1 MKMAALSATTGIP
14 VATIKYYLREDL
26 LPAGE
31 RVGPTQASY
40 DDSHV
45 RRLRLIKSLVD
56 VGGLSIASTRRVLE
70 SIDADITIGET
81 LEVAQST
88 VSENLDPATIDEASL
103 QLVDEAISGW
113 NVHPMN
119 PGRLAAARVLMTF
132 AAVGQAD
139 TRGWVDRYT
148 AAALKAAEADLD
160 EIETRPDRA
169 ARAET
174 VVIGTVLGDAL
185 FAALRRAAQ
194 EHLTCERYGLPP
206 G

>member
-1 MKMAALSATTGIP
+1 MKMAELSAVSGIP
-14 VATIKYYLREDL
+14 VATIKYYLREEL

-31 RVGPTQASY
+31 RIGPTQASY

-45 RRLRLIKSLVD
+45 RRLRLIRSLVD

-70 SIDADITIGET
+70 SIDADIPIGET
-81 LEVAQST
+81 LEVAQAT
-88 VSENLDPATIDEASL
+88 VSENLDPATIDAASL
-103 QLVDEAISGW
+103 RWVDDATAGW
-113 NVHPMN
+113 TVHPMN

-132 AAVGQAD
+132 TAVGQAD
-139 TRGWVDRYT
+139 TRGWVDRYA

-169 ARAET
+169 SRAET

-194 EHLTCERYGLPP
+194 EHLTCERYGTPP